1 MFTGYLLLPDKASNK
16 TKDLLA
22 HHVTNNKLKE
32 VCINRYIIKLESNDE
47 LKEIN
52 IKNCACYYFNDLI
65 EIEDFDLNNILI
77 DEISIQNVLINDIQ
91 YKTLTSGK

>member
-1 MFTGYLLLPDKASNK
+1 M
-16 TKDLLA
+16 
-22 HHVTNNKLKE
+22 
-32 VCINRYIIKLESNDE
+32 ESNDE

-65 EIEDFDLNNILI
+65 GIEDFDLNNILV